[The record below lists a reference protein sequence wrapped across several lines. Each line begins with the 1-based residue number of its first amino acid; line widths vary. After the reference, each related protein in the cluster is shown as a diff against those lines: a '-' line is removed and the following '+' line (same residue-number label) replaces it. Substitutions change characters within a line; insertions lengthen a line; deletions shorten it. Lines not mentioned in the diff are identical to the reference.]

1 MVFKQNFT
9 LHFFYGDSVNAI
21 QIQTWVVLIANLL
34 ITVMSRS
41 IKRHC
46 AFSHVVTMVQLML
59 MYYVDFIA
67 FMENPD
73 KTWNNILAKEELKA
87 PPEPSF
93 FRLGMLTFEKQTPK
107 SNFTGFRG
115 GYLCSLEFYRTAI
128 FDQISSFIA
137 RPLVWL
143 VGIRALEIHVDAL
156 TSIDI
161 LYAVTPT

>member
-34 ITVMSRS
+34 ITVLSRS

-46 AFSHVVTMVQLML
+46 AFSHVITMVQLML

-87 PPEPSF
+87 LPEPSF
-93 FRLGMLTFEKQTPK
+93 FDYGCLLLKNKPQSPILRGFGEDIYALW
-107 SNFTGFRG
+107 SFTGQQ
-115 GYLCSLEFYRTAI
+115 YLSR
-128 FDQISSFIA
+128 SV
-137 RPLVWL
+137 PLLHAQWYGLL
-143 VGIRALEIHVDAL
+143 VFVHWEIHVDG
-156 TSIDI
+156 TH
-161 LYAVTPT
+161 LY